1 MLRRL
6 LCFLFGPFPSAQAAS
21 LPEFL
26 KLLDENYSYIR
37 EHDFRILSTEIPDDK
52 LNKWL
57 LPEPGGAAA
66 EEYVRNFARKQGAL
80 SEKQLPMFVFDY
92 VLQNRFGRDI
102 ASFDE
107 TELEAAAEDLK
118 MYVLLLNY
126 ISGMRNDGQTPV
138 EFDIFDV
145 ENFAAI
151 IDRIKEQAPDRWP
164 KEVRELSP
172 DEVKA
177 TTNAIFSDLMDG
189 YIDEIIGVLKEYMT
203 IDIFRCEE
211 VLVRVMFRDMAHF
224 DMNPGLDMRE
234 NSCDMFV
241 DKIEYNEDEKSFS
254 LHLTEANVHVDD
266 LMKKPFRWWRK
277 IKRTNV
283 GHHIV
288 IRRGECM
295 TAPYITPSTFF
306 LLKNT
311 VKRYD
316 ACERGKRKE
325 VKVMNGREQNEEAI
339 GFINDIEQAADKHG
353 IDLLKLL
360 KDL

>member
-1 MLRRL
+1 M
-6 LCFLFGPFPSAQAAS
+6 FGPFPSAQATS

-26 KLLDENYSYIR
+26 KLLDENYAYIR

-57 LPEPGGAAA
+57 LPEPGKAAA
-66 EEYVRNFARKQGAL
+66 EEYVRNFARKQGIL

-92 VLQNRFGRDI
+92 VLLNRFGRDI

-107 TELEAAAEDLK
+107 TELETAAEDLK
-118 MYVLLLNY
+118 KYVLLLNY

-164 KEVRELSP
+164 TEVRELSP

-177 TTNAIFSDLMDG
+177 AANTIFSNLMDG

-203 IDIFRCEE
+203 IDIFRYED
-211 VLVRVMFRDMAHF
+211 VLVRVVLRDMAHF
-224 DMNPGLDMRE
+224 EMNPELDMRE
-234 NSCDMFV
+234 NSRDMFV
-241 DKIEYNEDEKSFS
+241 DKIEYDNDESFS
-254 LHLTEANVHVDD
+254 LHLTEANFHVDD

-295 TAPYITPSTFF
+295 TAPYITPTTFF
-306 LLKNT
+306 PLKNT

-339 GFINDIEQAADKHG
+339 GFINDIEQAADRHG
-353 IDLLKLL
+353 IDIVQFLKAL
-360 KDL
+360 

>member
-6 LCFLFGPFPSAQAAS
+6 PFPSAQAAS

-66 EEYVRNFARKQGAL
+66 KEYVRNFAQKRGAL

-92 VLQNRFGRDI
+92 IMQNRFGRDI

-107 TELEAAAEDLK
+107 TELEAAAEDLSK
-118 MYVLLLNY
+118 YVLLLNY
-126 ISGMRNDGQTPV
+126 VSGTRNDGLTPV

-145 ENFAAI
+145 ENFAAF

-177 TTNAIFSDLMDG
+177 AANTIFSNLMDG

-203 IDIFRCEE
+203 IDIFRYED
-211 VLVRVMFRDMAHF
+211 VLVRVVLRDMAHF
-224 DMNPGLDMRE
+224 EMNPELDMRE
-234 NSCDMFV
+234 NSRDMFV
-241 DKIEYNEDEKSFS
+241 DKIEYDNDESFS
-254 LHLTEANVHVDD
+254 LHLTEANFHVDD
-266 LMKKPFRWWRK
+266 LMKKLFRGWYK
-277 IKRTNV
+277 IKRTNI
-283 GHHIV
+283 GHQII
-288 IRRGECM
+288 IRRGGYM

-316 ACERGKRKE
+316 AYERGKRKE
-325 VKVMNGREQNEEAI
+325 VKVMNGREQKKETI
-339 GFINDIEQAADKHG
+339 GFLNDIKQAADRHG
-353 IDLLKLL
+353 IDLPELL
-360 KDL
+360 RNI